1 MRQTATT
8 PNPYEGDRKFAAEC
22 LRHAAAVSSSGVVS
36 GTMAKKAQAEFLRWF
51 GPLLD
56 ALRDLGDSGRPREV
70 SARIARNLNLSD
82 EILDETLKSG
92 GSKFHNQVAWA
103 RQYLVW
109 EGLLDSARHGT
120 WTLTETGRAA
130 NLDDDDA
137 REIFLKWVAIHAANR
152 KQKQEDS
159 LEDEASVNTPAQP
172 ENQEE
177 EALDLLSTLRTL
189 SPSGFEKV
197 CRELLRESG
206 FENVEVTGGSADGGI
221 DGYGTL
227 EINPFVSFR
236 VLFQCKRYAKGN
248 LVSRAQVGDFRNTM
262 IGRAEKGIIITTSG
276 FSNAAIQE
284 ANREGAPQVELV
296 DGDKLVDMFY
306 RVELGVTKRTVYD
319 VEPAYFEKFM
329 D

>member
-1 MRQTATT
+1 
-8 PNPYEGDRKFAAEC
+8 
-22 LRHAAAVSSSGVVS
+22 
-36 GTMAKKAQAEFLRWF
+36 MAKKAQAEFLRWF

-82 EILDETLKSG
+82 QVLDETLKSG

-109 EGLLDSARHGT
+109 EGLLDSSRHGT
-120 WTLTETGRAA
+120 WTLTEKGRAA
-130 NLDDDDA
+130 HLDENNA

-159 LEDEASVNTPAQP
+159 PEEDAPVTTSAEP
-172 ENQEE
+172 ESQEE
-177 EALDLLSTLRTL
+177 TTLDLLSTLRTL
-189 SPSGFEKV
+189 SPRGFEKV

-284 ANREGAPQVELV
+284 ANRDGAPQVELV
-296 DGDKLVDMFY
+296 DGDKLVDMFR

-319 VEPAYFEKFM
+319 VDPAYFEKFI

>member
-1 MRQTATT
+1 
-8 PNPYEGDRKFAAEC
+8 
-22 LRHAAAVSSSGVVS
+22 
-36 GTMAKKAQAEFLRWF
+36 MARKAQAEFLRWF

-82 EILDETLKSG
+82 EVLDETLKSG
-92 GSKFHNQVAWA
+92 ESKFHNQVAWA

-109 EGLLDSARHGT
+109 EGLLDSSRHGT
-120 WTLTETGRAA
+120 WTLTEKGRARH
-130 NLDDDDA
+130 LDEKDA

-152 KQKQEDS
+152 KQKQDS
-159 LEDEASVNTPAQP
+159 PDDEAPVTAVVQP
-172 ENQEE
+172 EDQDEGT
-177 EALDLLSTLRTL
+177 LDLLSTLRAV
-189 SPSGFEKV
+189 SPRGFEKV

-284 ANREGAPQVELV
+284 ASREGAPQVELV
-296 DGDKLVDMFY
+296 DGDKLVEMFQ
-306 RVELGVTKRTVYD
+306 RVELGLTKRTVYD
-319 VEPAYFEKFM
+319 VDPAYFEKFM

>member
-1 MRQTATT
+1 
-8 PNPYEGDRKFAAEC
+8 
-22 LRHAAAVSSSGVVS
+22 
-36 GTMAKKAQAEFLRWF
+36 MAKKATAEFTRWF

-70 SARIARNLNLSD
+70 SARISKNLSLPD
-82 EILDETLKSG
+82 ELLDQTLKSG
-92 GSKFHNQVAWA
+92 GSKYHNQVAWA

-109 EGLLDSARHGT
+109 EGMLDSSKHGT
-120 WTLTETGRAA
+120 WTLTEKGRDAH
-130 NLDDDDA
+130 LGDKEA
-137 REIFLKWVAIHAANR
+137 REIFLKWVSIHAEHR
-152 KQKQEDS
+152 KQKREAQE
-159 LEDEASVNTPAQP
+159 V
-172 ENQEE
+172 EE
-177 EALDLLSTLRTL
+177 ELLLLGEPVEEPDEDQKLDLLSTLRSI

-262 IGRAEKGIIITTSG
+262 LGRAEKGIIITTSG

-284 ANREGAPQVELV
+284 ASREGAPQVELV
-296 DGDKLVDMFY
+296 DGDKLVDMFQ
-306 RVELGVTKRTVYD
+306 RVELGVFKRTVYD
-319 VEPAYFEKFM
+319 VDPAYFEKFKE
-329 D
+329 

>member
-1 MRQTATT
+1 
-8 PNPYEGDRKFAAEC
+8 
-22 LRHAAAVSSSGVVS
+22 
-36 GTMAKKAQAEFLRWF
+36 MAKKAQAEFLRWL

-70 SARIARNLNLSD
+70 SDRIARNLNLSD
-82 EILDETLKSG
+82 DVLDERMKSG
-92 GSKFHNQVAWA
+92 GSKFYNQVAWA

-109 EGLLDSARHGT
+109 EGLLDSSLHGT
-120 WTLTETGRAA
+120 WTLTEKGRAA
-130 NLDDDDA
+130 YITDAEA

-152 KQKQEDS
+152 KQRHEVNND
-159 LEDEASVNTPAQP
+159 DDASFSTPP
-172 ENQEE
+172 EPESNAREE
-177 EALDLLSTLRTL
+177 LDLLNTLRQL
-189 SPSGFEKV
+189 SPSGFERV

-248 LVSRAQVGDFRNTM
+248 LVSRPQVGDFRNTM

-296 DGDKLVDMFY
+296 DGEKLVEMFQ

-319 VEPAYFEKFM
+319 VDPVYFEKFM
-329 D
+329 H

>member
-1 MRQTATT
+1 
-8 PNPYEGDRKFAAEC
+8 
-22 LRHAAAVSSSGVVS
+22 
-36 GTMAKKAQAEFLRWF
+36 MAKKAQAEFLRWF

-70 SARIARNLNLSD
+70 SSRIARNLSLSD
-82 EILDETLKSG
+82 EVLDETLKSG

-109 EGLLDSARHGT
+109 EGLLDSSRHGT
-120 WTLTETGRAA
+120 WTLTEKGRNAH
-130 NLDDDDA
+130 LDADDA

-152 KQKQEDS
+152 KQKQEGAN
-159 LEDEASVNTPAQP
+159 EDESSIATQVLPQN
-172 ENQEE
+172 EE
-177 EALDLLSTLRTL
+177 DGTLDLLSTLRAL
-189 SPSGFEKV
+189 SPRGFEKV

-296 DGDKLVDMFY
+296 DGDKLVDMFQ

-319 VEPAYFEKFM
+319 VDPVYFEKFM

>member
-1 MRQTATT
+1 
-8 PNPYEGDRKFAAEC
+8 
-22 LRHAAAVSSSGVVS
+22 
-36 GTMAKKAQAEFLRWF
+36 MAKKAQAEFIRWF
-51 GPLLD
+51 GPLLA

-70 SARIARNLNLSD
+70 SARIAKNLNLPD
-82 EILDETLKSG
+82 ELLDQTLKSG

-109 EGLLDSARHGT
+109 EGLLDSSKHGT
-120 WTLTETGRAA
+120 WTLTEKGRNAE
-130 NLDDDDA
+130 LDDKEA
-137 REIFLKWVAIHAANR
+137 RDIFLKWVAIHAENR
-152 KQKQEDS
+152 KQKREVQD
-159 LEDEASVNTPAQP
+159 A
-172 ENQEE
+172 EE
-177 EALDLLSTLRTL
+177 EMHPLGATTDDPTEEEKLDLLNTLRSI

-227 EINPFVSFR
+227 EINSFVSFK

-262 IGRAEKGIIITTSG
+262 LGRAEKGIIITTSG

-284 ANREGAPQVELV
+284 ARREGAPHVELV
-296 DGDKLVDMFY
+296 DGDKLVEMFQKA
-306 RVELGVTKRTVYD
+306 ELGVFKRTVYD
-319 VEPAYFEKFM
+319 VDPAYFEKFKV
-329 D
+329 